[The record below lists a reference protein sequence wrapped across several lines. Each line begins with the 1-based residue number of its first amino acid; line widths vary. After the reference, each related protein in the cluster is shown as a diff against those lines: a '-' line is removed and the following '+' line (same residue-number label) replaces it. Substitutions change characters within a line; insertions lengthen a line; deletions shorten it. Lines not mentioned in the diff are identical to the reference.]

1 MLRPVKKARKAK
13 KAKKAKPELNLSH
26 LFTFFHDGLG
36 GDAFA
41 DDERVRL
48 LPGLV
53 VLLPVVPLPDDLRL
67 GDGHAVLGQNVKF
80 LHGMNS

>member
-48 LPGLV
+48 LAGLV
-53 VLLPVVPLPDDLRL
+53 VLLPVVPLPE
-67 GDGHAVLGQNVKF
+67 AKQYKF
-80 LHGMNS
+80 STIYFLQMRKKYHHN